1 MRLIGVEFEDFACFD
16 QRFVP
21 LELGLNIL
29 VGRNNAG
36 KTAILRGFS
45 LLNALPFEPVQ
56 SIDRDLAQYVRKEG
70 APPHFGLRVWFRIE
84 SGDTQLFQ
92 GPTGRWERFIEIES
106 PEEDFYFRVF
116 PADGLVALTE
126 WSLHYKGKKLPLLER
141 DKEHYVR
148 LIHKFEGG
156 PPDSQ
161 RLQTRAIRS
170 GPDKQNYPI
179 FPCEAFFSGFKA
191 LKLVKRIDAH
201 RVVTPVLALQS
212 VDTLSPSAETL
223 PQFLQT
229 LYGSQRGKYN
239 AIEEFVTR
247 VFPEFHYVNAESVQ
261 NRVFITLTL
270 RGSEKKIR
278 LTHCGTGVEQVLTL
292 ATFVLTSPPGSI
304 ILLDE
309 PHSYLHPSAEREL
322 ITFLQAHDEHR
333 YLIGT
338 HSAVLINSVP
348 PNRIIHLE
356 PGETGARGKQD
367 TTEVSP
373 ILHTLGY
380 KNSDFLFNDRLIFV
394 EGKSDQEILPLLL
407 ECTGEFKAGEIAR
420 TGFPPTDGAGRVRGK
435 TRQTSILYYE
445 RMLTELGRANLPRIY
460 LFDGDYC
467 AEDKTLLQ
475 GTKNLA
481 TGQQVQ
487 VRFLRRCELE
497 NYLLVPEAIVAA
509 LTEQAQ
515 LQGTAAPKATQE
527 DVARKLQDLLESEG
541 RKLDGKKLQ
550 PLEKVKGSALLER
563 IFEDYGLLYRKRE
576 SGVLI
581 ARHVTREN
589 QTALGE
595 LAAIVK
601 DLF

>member
-1 MRLIGVEFEDFACFD
+1 MQLIGVEFEDFACFD

-21 LELGLNIL
+21 LEPGLNIL

-56 SIDRDLAQYVRKEG
+56 SMDRDLAQYVRKDG

-84 SGDTQLFQ
+84 KGDTQLFQ
-92 GPTGRWERFIEIES
+92 GPTNQWDKFVETEN
-106 PEEDFYFRVF
+106 PEVDFSFRVF
-116 PADGLVALTE
+116 PTDGLVGLTD
-126 WSLHYKGKKLPLLER
+126 WTLHYRNKKLPLLKP
-141 DKEHYVR
+141 DKEHSARMVY
-148 LIHKFEGG
+148 KFNGELHGA
-156 PPDSQ
+156 Q
-161 RLQTRAIRS
+161 ILQGKNRA
-170 GPDKQNYPI
+170 GPDGNTYPI
-179 FPCEAFFSGFKA
+179 FRSDAFFSGFKS
-191 LKLVKRIDAH
+191 LKLVQRIDAH
-201 RVVTPVLALQS
+201 RVVTPELALQS

-239 AIEEFVTR
+239 AIEEFVMR

-292 ATFVLTSPPGSI
+292 ATFVLTSPLGSI

-348 PNRIIHLE
+348 PNRIIHLAPE
-356 PGETGARGKQD
+356 ETGARRKQE
-367 TTEVSP
+367 TTEVSS
-373 ILHTLGY
+373 ILQTLGY

-467 AEDKTLLQ
+467 AEDKALLQ

-487 VRFLRRCELE
+487 VRFLTRCELE

-515 LQGTAAPKATQE
+515 LQGLAAPKVTRE
-527 DVARKLQDLLESEG
+527 DVARKLQKLLESEG

-550 PLEKVKGSALLER
+550 PLEKVKGSAVLEQ
-563 IFEDYGLLYRKRE
+563 IFEDYGLPYRKRE

-581 ARHVTREN
+581 AQHITREN
-589 QTALGE
+589 QPALAE
-595 LAAIVK
+595 LSSVLK
-601 DLF
+601 DIF